1 MVFTCLTYLSQKI
14 HVTFKQFLSSV
25 PITLC
30 TQLCFTIVSSMAAAA
45 VNALSDLPP
54 DFFLHL
60 LHICIPCFPYYN
72 PGYYLKKNY
81 FGVGTIK
88 GKGLFKGG
96 IIFLK
101 YF

>member
-30 TQLCFTIVSSMAAAA
+30 AQLCFTIVSSMAAAA

-60 LHICIPCFPYYN
+60 LHICICEKTSSAVWSFRQVN
-72 PGYYLKKNY
+72 S
-81 FGVGTIK
+81 
-88 GKGLFKGG
+88 
-96 IIFLK
+96 K
-101 YF
+101 YMKSDRF

>member
-60 LHICIPCFPYYN
+60 LHTYMYMR
-72 PGYYLKKNY
+72 KN
-81 FGVGTIK
+81 
-88 GKGLFKGG
+88 L
-96 IIFLK
+96 
-101 YF
+101 